1 MQATEGVSNVKVYIS
16 EGAATVEVI
25 FSTTRVE
32 EKPYLRWPLLGG
44 CSHSVPVIC
53 TFNSL
58 NLPKCYS

>member
-32 EKPYLRWPLLGG
+32 EKPYLHGHFLEDALIMFL
-44 CSHSVPVIC
+44 SYVHLIA
-53 TFNSL
+53 
-58 NLPKCYS
+58 